1 MKKYLF
7 IFLYYSFF
15 RWLPSSY
22 SKMGGVIG
30 LCLRRW
36 ACRHIF
42 EYCGNNVNIERG
54 AKFGSGRGVIL
65 DDESGI
71 GINCDVPCNIHIG
84 KYVMMGP
91 NCVILHSNHCF
102 DRIDIPMQKQGF
114 TLMKQV
120 TIEDDCWIGCN
131 VIMTAGRTIKQGT
144 IVGAGC
150 VLTKDFPSYSI
161 VGGNP
166 SFLIRR
172 RIQDKSH

>member
-1 MKKYLF
+1 MKKILF
-7 IFLYYSFF
+7 LFFYYSFF

-22 SKMGGVIG
+22 SKMGCLG
-30 LCLRRW
+30 LYLRRW
-36 ACRHIF
+36 ACKHIF

-54 AKFGSGRGVIL
+54 AKFGSGRGVFL

-71 GINCDVPCNIHIG
+71 GINCDVPYNIHIG
-84 KYVMMGP
+84 KNVMMGP

-114 TLMKQV
+114 TPMKQV

-131 VIMTAGRTIKQGT
+131 VIMTAGRTIKRGT
-144 IVGAGC
+144 IIGAGC

-172 RIQDKSH
+172 RIQDEVS